1 MKFWY
6 RQRISFLALLLLPLS
21 ALVWCVSRYRYR
33 HRNQNTY
40 PIPVVVV
47 GNLTVGGT
55 GKTPTIIW
63 LINTL
68 QRHHYKV
75 AVVSR
80 GYRAKPTRSY
90 PVLADYTDTAET
102 IGDEPALIAQSTQA
116 MVVIDPDRHRAVQF
130 LCDLPAGQRPDVI
143 VSDDGMQHYRMARD
157 IEILMYDTL
166 RGLGNGCLIPAGPLR
181 ESSQRLSSV
190 SLVLA
195 KQQGPQ
201 LPESAIE
208 VAQEVIAL
216 AKNREGVELPRQTVN
231 IHTAIGNAESFQ
243 RTAES
248 VGYTVN
254 RTVAYRDH
262 DKLPL
267 EPIQRSDFPVLTTE
281 KDAVKLSSWPDNVY
295 VLPYELKYGPETA
308 HFLLH
313 RIQELIDEKRRHHSR
328 TL

>member
-6 RQRISFLALLLLPLS
+6 RQRLSSLALLLLPLS

-33 HRNQNTY
+33 HRNQASY

-55 GKTPTIIW
+55 GKTPTLIW

-68 QRHHYKV
+68 KREHHKV

-80 GYRAKPTRSY
+80 GYRAKPTRDF
-90 PVLADYTDTAET
+90 PVMLDATDTAET

-116 MVVIDPDRHRAVQF
+116 MVVIDPDRHRAVEF
-130 LCDLPAGQRPDVI
+130 LCQLPADQRPDVI
-143 VSDDGMQHYRMARD
+143 VSDDGMQHCRMARD
-157 IEILMYDTL
+157 LEILMYDTL

-181 ESSQRLSSV
+181 ESSKRLSTV
-190 SLVLA
+190 DLVLA

-201 LPESAIE
+201 LPDRAVEIARE
-208 VAQEVIAL
+208 RIAL
-216 AKNREGVELPRQTVN
+216 AVNSKGASLPIQPVN
-231 IHTAIGNAESFQ
+231 LHTAIGNAESFQ

-248 VGYTVN
+248 VGYSIN
-254 RTVAYRDH
+254 RVEAYRDH

-267 EPIQRSDFPVLTTE
+267 EPIQRSDLPVLTTE
-281 KDAVKLSSWPDNVY
+281 KDAVKLTSWPENVY
-295 VLPYELKYGPETA
+295 VLPYELEYSPETA
-308 HFLLH
+308 TFLLN

-328 TL
+328 SL